1 MDHPSVDVVIATR
14 GDRPDMLE
22 EAVRSVVSQDYPG
35 SIVLIVV
42 YDRDEVLP
50 SPVELPESDHRAG
63 RHVYNS
69 SNHGLAQAR
78 NRGVAEGS
86 AELVAFLDD
95 DDLWAPGKLTAQV
108 QLLAGQPQA
117 PLVGTGIVIRGADGR
132 ETPRPAPSAVVTH
145 ADLLRSRV
153 TELHP
158 SGFLIRRT
166 ALDRAG
172 GVDEELP
179 GAYSEDYDLVLR
191 ISAAG
196 ADIAMVV
203 EPLTVVRWTGGSYFF
218 SRWETISKAL
228 RHLLAKHPDLAAD
241 RRGAARIWGQIAFA
255 EAAAGHRRR
264 ALRALGEAVRCWPL
278 ERRVPVAA
286 LAVLGVPANSI
297 QAVLHRRGRGV

>member
-1 MDHPSVDVVIATR
+1 MDQPTVDVVIATR

-22 EAVRSVVSQDYPG
+22 EAVGSVVGQDYPG
-35 SIVLIVV
+35 HVHLIVV
-42 YDRDEVLP
+42 YDRDDELP
-50 SPVELPESDHRAG
+50 SPVELPGSEHRTG
-63 RHVYNS
+63 MHVYNS
-69 SNHGLAQAR
+69 GNHGLAQAR

-95 DDLWAPGKLTAQV
+95 DDLWATGKLVAQV
-108 QLLAGQPQA
+108 GLLADQPLIPMA
-117 PLVGTGIVIRGADGR
+117 GTGIVIRDADGR

-145 ADLLRSRV
+145 ADLLRARV

-158 SGFLIRRT
+158 SSFLIRRT
-166 ALDRAG
+166 ALNRAG

-179 GAYSEDYDLVLR
+179 GAYAEDYDLVLR
-191 ISAAG
+191 ISAG

-264 ALRALGEAVRCWPL
+264 SLRALTAAVRSWPL

-286 LAVLGVPANSI
+286 LVALGVPANRI
-297 QAVLHRRGRGV
+297 QATLHKRGRGI